1 MIIDVKQDD
10 SIPANDRLALYGDGC
25 FTTMCVINAEIE
37 LLQAHIQRLRIGC
50 QQLHIQFSDW
60 QSLQHHVQKKA
71 QQLSHAVLKV
81 VISRGTGGR
90 GYATNNVS
98 EARCYVSVSDLPT
111 HYEQQ
116 RISGIC
122 LGLSSIRL
130 GNQPL
135 LAGIKH
141 CNRLEQVLIKH
152 EIDQNLVDDVLVCDY
167 QDNVIETSAG
177 NLFFRK
183 GSQWVTPKLDKCGV
197 SGVMRNYIIEIMRSG
212 GINVVESSMP
222 LTDVYDCDEV
232 FVCNSLMK
240 VIPVVRLDTSHKQIS
255 LKTEYCKFA
264 AWFTDNQCEVT
275 QFG

>member
-10 SIPANDRLALYGDGC
+10 NIPANDRLALYGDGC
-25 FTTMCVINAEIE
+25 FTTMCVINSKIE
-37 LLQAHIQRLRIGC
+37 LLQAHIQRLRHGC
-50 QQLHIQFSDW
+50 QQLHIQFTDW
-60 QSLQHHVQKKA
+60 QSLQHHVQNKA
-71 QQLSHAVLKV
+71 LQLSHAVLKV

-90 GYATNNVS
+90 GYATDNVT
-98 EARCYVSVSDLPT
+98 EARCYVSVSELPS
-111 HYEQQ
+111 HYKQQ

-130 GNQPL
+130 GSQPL

-152 EIDQNLVDDVLVCDY
+152 EIDLNLVDDVLVCDY
-167 QDNVIETSAG
+167 QGNVIETSAG

-183 GSQWVTPKLDKCGV
+183 GSRWITPKLDKCGV
-197 SGVMRNYIIEIMRSG
+197 SGVMRNYIIEMMTSE
-212 GINVVESSMP
+212 GINIVESSMP
-222 LTDVYDCDEV
+222 LTDVDDCDEV

-240 VIPVVRLDTSHKQIS
+240 IIPVIRLHMSHKHIT
-255 LKTEYCKFA
+255 LKTENCKFA
-264 AWFTDNQCEVT
+264 AWFADIQREVT